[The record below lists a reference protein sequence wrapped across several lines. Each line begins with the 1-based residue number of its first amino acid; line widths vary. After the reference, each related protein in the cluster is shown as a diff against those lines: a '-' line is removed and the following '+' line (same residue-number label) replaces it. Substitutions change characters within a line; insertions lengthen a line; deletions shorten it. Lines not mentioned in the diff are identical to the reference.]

1 MIWIP
6 RGNSLHW
13 TTFSLRFSCLGFLLF
28 AVFEVKAQSSEQ
40 LTVGL
45 RALEQTLWQAAD
57 QSQIGSDDYLMQAP
71 GIKQRLVAM
80 QFSRLRD
87 SVHVLINLHIGML
100 YLKRHNPDSAMTY
113 LDHAMRGRVSLMPK
127 ERMRL
132 YHEKAV
138 LYNQIGKFDKG
149 FSFARAFM
157 VEARLHHKYDLESK
171 ALALMGVTL
180 GRFGHKDQVLDYYRQ
195 ALSVARQQQNPKPFL
210 YAYIHLIDLANRN
223 AQYDTAVHYI
233 ALAKEL
239 ATKTNDRV
247 FLNDVLINEA
257 EVLFGQGNAK
267 EALRISF
274 DLQDSTKWN
283 VSPEAILQ
291 HRYMAAKAMVKLGQI
306 GRAIEYS
313 RATFRTYA
321 HAISPAMRLDWLNSL
336 ATWARLNGDAST
348 AFEFLKEHNNL
359 KDSILN
365 VEQQTKIVGLESQ
378 YRASERTR
386 QNEKLKAQLLAE
398 KNSRIIELLSLVVA
412 LICATLMV
420 VIVIYRWHL
429 SRKKAQA
436 MALRLEANELQ
447 RSIDTKAAQ
456 LVLIQN
462 ELLQQ
467 KAQALEESLSY
478 KQRELAATTAFQIRK
493 NQLLETIVQQT
504 DASRRLPP
512 ALREQ
517 LDKLK
522 GFMNEDDGW
531 GQFKRHFEEVHPD
544 FFVKLSQITDELTLN
559 DLRVASYIKMKI
571 GHKEIATLMSVT
583 DGSLRNVRTRLRKKL
598 RLADDQDLNA
608 WIEGL

>member
-1 MIWIP
+1 MIWISKW
-6 RGNSLHW
+6 NSLHR
-13 TTFSLRFSCLGFLLF
+13 TSFLLRFSYLGIILLV
-28 AVFEVKAQSSEQ
+28 AFEVKAQSSEQ
-40 LTVGL
+40 LTFGL
-45 RALEQTLWQAAD
+45 RAQEQTLWEAAG
-57 QSQIGSDDYLMQAP
+57 QSQIGSDDYLRQAP
-71 GIKQRLVAM
+71 TIKQKLQEM
-80 QFSRLRD
+80 ETSFLKD
-87 SVHVLINLHIGML
+87 SVLQVINLHIGML
-100 YLKRHNPDSAMTY
+100 YLTRRKHDTAMTY
-113 LDHAMRGRVSLMPK
+113 LDHAMRGRVRLLPK
-127 ERMRL
+127 DRMRL

-171 ALALMGVTL
+171 ALTIMGVTL

-195 ALSVARQQQNPKPFL
+195 ALSVARQQQNPKPYL

-223 AQYDTAVHYI
+223 AQYDTALHYI
-233 ALAKEL
+233 ALAKDL
-239 ATKTNDRV
+239 AAKTNEHV

-257 EVLFGQGNAK
+257 EVLYGQGNAK
-267 EALRISF
+267 EALSISL
-274 DLQDSTKWN
+274 DLQDSTKWK
-283 VSPEAILQ
+283 VGPDAILQ
-291 HRYMAAKAMVKLGQI
+291 HRYMAAKAMIKLGQI
-306 GRAIEYS
+306 GRAIQYS
-313 RATFRTYA
+313 RATFLTYA
-321 HAISPAMRLDWLNSL
+321 QAISPAMRLDWLNSL
-336 ATWARLNGDAST
+336 ATWARLNGDPT
-348 AFEFLKEHNNL
+348 AAFDFLKQHNNL

-365 VEQQTKIVGLESQ
+365 AEQQAKIVGLESQ

-386 QNEKLKAQLLAE
+386 QNEKLKAQLLLE
-398 KNSRIIELLSLVVA
+398 KDSRIIELLSLVVA
-412 LICATLMV
+412 LICATLLV
-420 VIVIYRWHL
+420 VILIYRWHL

-447 RSIDTKAAQ
+447 QSIDTKAAQ
-456 LVLIQN
+456 LVMIQN

-467 KAQALEESLSY
+467 KAQALEESLSF

-512 ALREQ
+512 PLREQ

-544 FFVKLSQITDELTLN
+544 FFIKLSQITDELTLN